1 MNNPRLLLL
10 LLAAVGLVAVYQWQD
25 GGLWGLQPGSDATT
39 TPPPPADAGTPP
51 GSGTAAANPLHD
63 LTSAQ
68 LAEIAT
74 RPLFNP
80 TRAPRPAPE
89 PTIVTPEPT
98 DTTPT
103 PAAPEVNPADYQ
115 LLAIASS
122 DMGRVA
128 VVRFAPEN
136 RIYHLRQGQYLSD
149 WLVEDVG
156 DRSVKLSH
164 ADKNFEIAMFQ
175 PGTGAA
181 SSGGGDVVAPDAGDA
196 QTPPDAV
203 QDGGGGDAPQ

>member
-25 GGLWGLQPGSDATT
+25 GGGLWSLQSGSGEATA
-39 TPPPPADAGTPP
+39 PPPPADAGTPP

-68 LAEIAT
+68 LAEIT
-74 RPLFNP
+74 ERPLFNP

-89 PTIVTPEPT
+89 PAIVTPEPA
-98 DTTPT
+98 DTTPA

-115 LLAIASS
+115 LLAVASG

-149 WLVEDVG
+149 WLVEDVS

-164 ADKNFEIAMFQ
+164 AGQNFEIAMFK
-175 PGTGAA
+175 PGTGVA
-181 SSGGGDVVAPDAGDA
+181 GGSGDVVAPDAGDG
-196 QTPPDAV
+196 QTPPDAG
-203 QDGGGGDAPQ
+203 QDSGDGSPQ